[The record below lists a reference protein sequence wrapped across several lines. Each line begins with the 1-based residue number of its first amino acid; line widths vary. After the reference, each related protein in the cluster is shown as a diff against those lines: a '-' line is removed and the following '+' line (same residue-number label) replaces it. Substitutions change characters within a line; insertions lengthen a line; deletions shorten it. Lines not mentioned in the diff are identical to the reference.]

1 MGVKYVTTSAGVK
14 FREDGEVGVG
24 VDIFYV
30 ESGSDDAYK
39 CRISRRVEVGR
50 RGGLRRRNLIK
61 S

>member
-39 CRISRRVEVGR
+39 VESQKG
-50 RGGLRRRNLIK
+50 
-61 S
+61 

>member
-1 MGVKYVTTSAGVK
+1 VTTSAGVE

-39 CRISRRVEVGR
+39 VELKKG
-50 RGGLRRRNLIK
+50 
-61 S
+61 